1 MTTLNHKE
9 SGNAA
14 LIFVMM
20 FPFLIGMFIL
30 GTDGAR
36 ALQDK
41 ARLEDAAEVATL
53 TVAAQNSDDDGVR
66 QATAKK
72 IVQAYFPNAT
82 VGNIDLTRL
91 ACEDNPDCNGTLG
104 LPFFQYALT
113 NVTISED
120 SWLYSNDASIA
131 SMGKSFDIKGSSIAR
146 KYQSQAVDVV
156 LVSDYSASM
165 YNSMS
170 GSSQAKYK
178 DLNDIV
184 VDVAA
189 ELEKFNKLNNDD
201 KVNTLSIVGFDMHT
215 SQYGTT
221 TGQKYC
227 YSITK
232 KNSLW
237 KINCKTG
244 AVSTTERVFSDH
256 LTCYGNNG
264 ICSPSNPGYSDYS
277 NYSRIIGYYGIHYGS
292 LDATS
297 TVANIFNTS
306 KTVWWPKTAIQN
318 ISVFHTVPL
327 TDPTTGFFTNSYMTT
342 NFYIPGN
349 NGSGTASYTGL
360 IRGAQ
365 IANTGKN
372 PRRIIIMLSDG
383 EDSHSDITDK
393 LINAGMCSTI
403 MSKLNSE
410 TVDVDGVTTQVKAR
424 LAAVGFDYDV
434 KANPQM
440 ANCVG
445 SDNVYRAQ
453 NPDDIKNKI
462 LELITEEIG
471 HSAL

>member
-14 LIFVMM
+14 LIFVIM

-72 IVQAYFPNAT
+72 IVQAYFPTAT
-82 VGNIDLTRL
+82 VGTIDLTRL
-91 ACEDNPDCNGTLG
+91 ACGDNENCKNTTGQR
-104 LPFFQYALT
+104 FFEYRLT
-113 NVTISED
+113 SVTISED
-120 SWLYSNDASIA
+120 SWLYSNDASIG

-170 GSSQAKYK
+170 SSSQAKYK

-215 SQYGTT
+215 SRNVT
-221 TGQKYC
+221 
-227 YSITK
+227 
-232 KNSLW
+232 
-237 KINCKTG
+237 
-244 AVSTTERVFSDH
+244 TTEREFADH
-256 LTCYGNNG
+256 LSCYGP
-264 ICSPSNPGYSDYS
+264 CSSTYPGYGTVKKYYR
-277 NYSRIIGYYGIHYGS
+277 NGYQYYYQYYDGG
-292 LDATS
+292 LDAKS
-297 TVANIFNTS
+297 TVENIFDES
-306 KTVWWPKTAIQN
+306 KTVWLPEADVNN

-327 TDPTTGFFTNSYMTT
+327 TDPATDFFTNSYMTT

-372 PRRIIIMLSDG
+372 PRRIIIILSDG
-383 EDSHSDITDK
+383 EDSNPTITDE
-393 LINAGMCSTI
+393 LINSGMCSTI
-403 MSKLNSE
+403 LSKLNSE

-453 NPDDIKNKI
+453 TPDDIKNKI